1 MVARATF
8 FPVERDPLA
17 VGVLVLLATWLLLAA
32 TAANVGNLMLA
43 RGVARR
49 RETAIRLAMGAGRL
63 RIARQLLL
71 EVLVVAAAAGVLG
84 LLLSSWSLSV
94 LYAAA
99 LPQVPYHWGTVLLD
113 LSPDWRVFAYTSGV
127 CLLVTFGIGLAP
139 VADANRVAIT
149 SALHGSPVFS
159 AGRWGH
165 WHARSLLVITQ
176 VSVSLALA
184 IVAGLLARA
193 AARTDAL
200 DLGFAR
206 TGVLIA
212 AYDLPRQGYAPLE
225 AARVNRQIQA
235 RAARLGGVRTAAL
248 TSHVPL
254 TGGLRTT
261 SVWTPE
267 SGHELTSSNTRYV
280 LVSSG
285 YFRALGIPLVV
296 GRDVWIVPGGAPV
309 PEAVVSEIV
318 ARRLWP
324 NANPVGMRLRTALTD
339 REYAVVGIARDTRA
353 SSLWRDKEAAVYL
366 SANTPEELAS
376 MHLVV
381 ACADAE
387 ATIAGLRRTMLDVEP
402 DLAVEIAPLER
413 AVALWTLPSRLA
425 GALSIGLALMSL
437 LIASVGL
444 YGVLRHLLA
453 QQTRELAIRGALGAG
468 APTLVRHGLEQAIR
482 LVIPGL
488 IVGLGL
494 AAVLAH
500 AIASFLFDIS
510 PTDVPTYAAATIVS
524 CAAGGLACV
533 LPAYRAARVEPMT
546 ALRAE

>member
-1 MVARATF
+1 L
-8 FPVERDPLA
+8 P
-17 VGVLVLLATWLLLAA
+17 
-32 TAANVGNLMLA
+32 
-43 RGVARR
+43 
-49 RETAIRLAMGAGRL
+49 
-63 RIARQLLL
+63 
-71 EVLVVAAAAGVLG
+71 
-84 LLLSSWSLSV
+84 SS
-94 LYAAA
+94 
-99 LPQVPYHWGTVLLD
+99 
-113 LSPDWRVFAYTSGV
+113 R
-127 CLLVTFGIGLAP
+127 
-139 VADANRVAIT
+139 
-149 SALHGSPVFS
+149 
-159 AGRWGH
+159 
-165 WHARSLLVITQ
+165 
-176 VSVSLALA
+176 
-184 IVAGLLARA
+184 LLARA

-225 AARVNRQIQA
+225 AARVNREIQT

-267 SGHELTSSNTRYV
+267 SGHELTSPQTRYV

-285 YFRALGIPLVV
+285 YFRVLGIPIVV
-296 GRDVWIVPGGAPV
+296 GRDVRTVPGGAPA
-309 PEAVVSEIV
+309 PDAVVSEIV

-324 NANPVGMRLRTALTD
+324 NANPLGMGLRTALTD
-339 REYAVVGIARDTRA
+339 REYTVVGIARDTRA

-381 ACADAE
+381 ACADTE
-387 ATIAGLRRTMLDVEP
+387 AAIARLRRTMLDVEP

-468 APTLVRHGLEQAIR
+468 APALVRHGLEQTVR
-482 LVIPGL
+482 LVIRVSSLGWGSRRCWHKPL
-488 IVGLGL
+488 RRFSSTSARRTWRPMQPRRLSPAPPVGSRACFRHTVPHASSRWRRCGQSSDDQRP
-494 AAVLAH
+494 AAMTLMVDRLPSAVDC
-500 AIASFLFDIS
+500 IPRD
-510 PTDVPTYAAATIVS
+510 DEMGR
-524 CAAGGLACV
+524 GG
-533 LPAYRAARVEPMT
+533 R
-546 ALRAE
+546 